1 MLQTCKAHQPGPQ
14 GPPESVGRWT
24 GGEDQLQGR
33 LVDAD
38 QGGGEGCDAEDEP
51 LRRQEERGA
60 PGSQQRQTQSRGSRE
75 APGKHGG

>member
-51 LRRQEERGA
+51 LRRQE
-60 PGSQQRQTQSRGSRE
+60 
-75 APGKHGG
+75 